1 MFIKYVNFSQ
11 EMRDKK
17 AWLLLTNRSMSLVL
31 VFHLFIEQIIVMAVM
46 SNFVLVNDLFAL
58 SLRFSD
64 DEDLLQREREE
75 VLESWKAGV
84 L

>member
-1 MFIKYVNFSQ
+1 
-11 EMRDKK
+11 
-17 AWLLLTNRSMSLVL
+17 
-31 VFHLFIEQIIVMAVM
+31 MAVM
-46 SNFVLVNDLFAL
+46 NNFVLVNDLFAL

>member
-1 MFIKYVNFSQ
+1 
-11 EMRDKK
+11 
-17 AWLLLTNRSMSLVL
+17 
-31 VFHLFIEQIIVMAVM
+31 MAVM
-46 SNFVLVNDLFAL
+46 NNFVLVNDLFAL

-75 VLESWKAGV
+75 VLGSWKAGV